1 MTPMT
6 DRHDR
11 PPPADVLDVVQR
23 HLATAAPPFDWEGHL
38 ATYSADALLPVG
50 TAVVHRAG
58 VSPIAYADHW
68 RQTMADRPVGQTA
81 PFTLVSVLDWQP
93 DEAGGRLAA
102 VVGDPAGR
110 PWTTAW
116 LLDGALVRA
125 VCLHTGPLPSR
136 ERLLAQACGELVQW
150 GANTA
155 GSRRFLSPLGIGHH
169 LRTHV
174 DPLPLISLPEARFT
188 CQDRGDCCQI
198 SRWDVPVSANA
209 AVALM
214 AVPWRDLQ
222 AEPVAVGR
230 TEQYWRLAAA
240 DDGACHAQTDGSCS
254 IHRTLGWQPIPICRV
269 FPFQFTVTPDGI
281 AVTASFTC
289 LTVGSNQGAP
299 LLERADDLQ
308 DRLRLGRA
316 AMDAIPA
323 AVPVWSGGPVMAWE
337 TYKGLETLLLDTLAD
352 RTLGDLPARVLACS
366 RGMAALLDAVR
377 SARGCPNDPVALCRD
392 GMAGTR
398 LGTPAAADML
408 MGRLLRDRPWAPVAV
423 RPFGG
428 WLRTHWQISRAGAL
442 GPDRDDELATRY
454 LRTVLFRKPGLGV
467 AGIAFTW
474 GVTAWIA
481 ALYDRQTLYQSRR
494 DRVAADR
501 TLQLDTA
508 RRLDHLLLNAD
519 ITELLE
525 SESPLRQLISNPATW
540 LSFSS
545 LAG

>member
-1 MTPMT
+1 MT
-6 DRHDR
+6 DVN
-11 PPPADVLDVVQR
+11 PPADVLAVIQA
-23 HLATAAPPFDWEGHL
+23 HLATAAAPFDWAGHL
-38 ATYSADALLPVG
+38 ATYSAEALLPIG
-50 TAVVHRAG
+50 TAVVNREG
-58 VSPIAYADHW
+58 ISPIAYADHW
-68 RQTMADRPVGQTA
+68 RQTMAERPADETA
-81 PFTLVSVLDWQP
+81 AFTLVSVLDWQP
-93 DEAGGRLAA
+93 DEGGGRLAA
-102 VVGDPAGR
+102 VVSDPTGR

-116 LLDGALVRA
+116 LLDGTLVRA

-155 GSRRFLSPLGIGHH
+155 GSRRFLSPLAIGHH

-188 CQDRGDCCQI
+188 CQNRGDCCQI

-209 AVALM
+209 AEALR
-214 AVPWRDLQ
+214 AVPWRVLG
-222 AEPVAVGR
+222 AAPVAVDR
-230 TEQYWRLAAA
+230 TAQYWRLAAA

-289 LTVGSNQGAP
+289 LTVGNNQGAP
-299 LLERADDLQ
+299 LLDRADDVQ

-316 AMDAIPA
+316 AMDAIPTD
-323 AVPVWSGGPVMAWE
+323 VPFWPGGPVMPWE
-337 TYKGLETLLLDTLAD
+337 TYKALETLLLATLAD
-352 RTLGDLPARVLACS
+352 RALGDLPARVLACS
-366 RGMAALLDAVR
+366 RGMATLHDAVR
-377 SARGCPNDPVALCRD
+377 EAKACPDDPVAVCRL

-398 LGTPAAADML
+398 QGTAAAADML
-408 MGRLLRDRPWAPVAV
+408 MGRLLRDRPWAPIAI

-428 WLRTHWQISRAGAL
+428 WLRTHWQISRTGSL
-442 GPDRDDELATRY
+442 GLDRDDELATRY

-467 AGIAFTW
+467 GGVAFTW

-481 ALYDRQTLYQSRR
+481 ALYDRQTLYQARR
-494 DRVAADR
+494 DKVTADR

-525 SESPLRQLISNPATW
+525 SNAGLRQMISNPASW
-540 LSFSS
+540 LSFSA